1 MHLRK
6 KLMAGVIPV
15 GLISALAAVALA
27 VVPAVA
33 SATIVTPANE
43 AFTAKL
49 VAGTRSAFLP
59 KNAFEETSVQCEE
72 SSASGRT
79 PTEEAGSLNNTNRG
93 PAAPVGEHSTGPGS
107 VLMVFAEAPT
117 FGKCAVYHW
126 NGTAWENTGASA
138 TVPTNSTNGKW
149 TFAALEKNTTEGQG
163 SFGVPKKGAEIE
175 IPAFACTEIVAP
187 EEATSVAAPRYVN
200 STHRLRVDGQIK
212 GEGCPIG
219 SPAQFEAEYE
229 LTKAIKIES

>member
-1 MHLRK
+1 MLPTK
-6 KLMAGVIPV
+6 KLIAGLIPV
-15 GLISALAAVALA
+15 GLVSALAAVALA
-27 VVPAVA
+27 IVPAVA
-33 SATIVTPANE
+33 SATIVTPANT

-49 VAGTRSAFLP
+49 VTGTRSAFLP
-59 KNAFEETSVQCEE
+59 KNAFEETSIQCEE
-72 SSASGRT
+72 SSASSTT
-79 PTEEAGSLNNTNRG
+79 PTEEAGSLNNTNRTATG
-93 PAAPVGEHSTGPGS
+93 PRSTGPGS
-107 VLMVFAEAPT
+107 VLMVFSEAPT

-126 NGTAWENTGASA
+126 NGTAWEKTEALA
-138 TVPTNSTNGKW
+138 TVRTSSTNGKW

-175 IPAFACTEIVAP
+175 IPAFACTEVVSP

-200 STHRLRVDGQIK
+200 STHRLRADGQIK